1 MALLKFLYKMVSW
14 YLVSWYLVT
23 WYPFLLQLY
32 QRENDNGL
40 ATESPIT
47 KNNTSDKTICEPDE
61 DDRKVGISN
70 MKPTKKKKKTLN
82 KRPKH
87 QIFYQLLLI
96 ANLKNNNK

>member
-1 MALLKFLYKMVSW
+1 MALLKFLDKIVSW

-40 ATESPIT
+40 ATESRIT
-47 KNNTSDKTICEPDE
+47 KNNTSDKTICQPDE
-61 DDRKVGISN
+61 DDRKLGISN
-70 MKPTKKKKKTLN
+70 MKPTKKKKKTFN

-87 QIFYQLLLI
+87 QIFYQPLLI

>member
-1 MALLKFLYKMVSW
+1 MALLKFLDKIVSW

-47 KNNTSDKTICEPDE
+47 KNNTSDKTICQPDE
-61 DDRKVGISN
+61 DDRKLGISN
-70 MKPTKKKKKTLN
+70 MKPTKKKKKPFN

-87 QIFYQLLLI
+87 QIFYQPLLT

>member
-47 KNNTSDKTICEPDE
+47 KNNTSDKTICQPDE
-61 DDRKVGISN
+61 DDRKLGISN
-70 MKPTKKKKKTLN
+70 MKPTKKNKKTIQQETKTSNILPASSN
-82 KRPKH
+82 C
-87 QIFYQLLLI
+87 
-96 ANLKNNNK
+96 

>member
-1 MALLKFLYKMVSW
+1 MVNW
-14 YLVSWYLVT
+14 YLVSWYL
-23 WYPFLLQLY
+23 FLLQLY

-40 ATESPIT
+40 TRESPIT
-47 KNNTSDKTICEPDE
+47 KNNTSDKTICEPHG

-70 MKPTKKKKKTLN
+70 MKPTKKKTLN

-87 QIFYQLLLI
+87 QILSQLLLI

>member
-47 KNNTSDKTICEPDE
+47 KNNTSDKTICQPDE
-61 DDRKVGISN
+61 DDRKLGISN
-70 MKPTKKKKKTLN
+70 MKPTKKKKKHSTRDQN
-82 KRPKH
+82 IKY
-87 QIFYQLLLI
+87 FTSFF
-96 ANLKNNNK
+96 

>member
-1 MALLKFLYKMVSW
+1 MALLKFLDKIVSW

-61 DDRKVGISN
+61 DDRKVGVSN
-70 MKPTKKKKKTLN
+70 MKPTKKKKKNHSTRDQNIKYFTSL
-82 KRPKH
+82 
-87 QIFYQLLLI
+87 F
-96 ANLKNNNK
+96 